1 MNKKIFSI
9 KSKIGTGDSQQ
20 VARATKKLKELKN
33 LASNLESQSCSNIYE
48 FEEGNKSLDCFQ
60 QTQSLTSM
68 DSSEVPN
75 DLSSRVAGLRKSFMP
90 ASLTKKALPK
100 FAEDSDSYNPSRPPR
115 RKDKINEDMSQNE
128 AMAQDLK
135 NIRQIQQDQ
144 RKSEEAEIVISTRSV
159 SYIRNKFKDSEKE
172 EDSVS
177 DIISSRN
184 KETESKVISD
194 TKHEINNQLNIPFGQ
209 EKSISLA
216 GNKSPVT
223 TPKGSPVFSRKSMI
237 KPTEDLS
244 NKNHTSSKNNIS
256 NSPFKVFEANS
267 AGAEKKNT
275 SITGGKSPNVTPKS
289 SPILMRKNISKPSSN
304 EGNKN
309 DKSLTNEVTTLR
321 SKGLGVE
328 SSSDAKKRVSQQLNM
343 LFGER
348 KSIQIPGNKSSIV
361 SPKNSPPKSAT
372 PLTRKSFTTY
382 EIGNQDEQKHSNGNK
397 KGSAKSDNS
406 QISDIRGKFE
416 NPDPSHNEI
425 PVLRKTRPTIRRT
438 NDGTNKMDSKRIS
451 KDLDAIFS
459 KRASVNSMS
468 SGTSSARNS
477 EVLNRLSTSSIMANQ
492 LAGDLQEKNRNSIG
506 KDIISRNS
514 LEFDPTLAT
523 IRDETVEERGNGVSS
538 GINDFD
544 LDSVVIESQKLS
556 HLTNNR
562 ARKPNQ
568 KQRRKPTKF
577 AKK

>member
-1 MNKKIFSI
+1 MNKKITSI
-9 KSKIGTGDSQQ
+9 KSKIATGGSQQ

-33 LASNLESQSCSNIYE
+33 LESNLESQSYSNIYE
-48 FEEGNKSLDCFQ
+48 FEEGNKSSDYFQ
-60 QTQSLTSM
+60 QTQSPTSM
-68 DSSEVPN
+68 DSSGVPN
-75 DLSSRVAGLRKSFMP
+75 ELSSRVAGLRKSFMP

-100 FAEDSDSYNPSRPPR
+100 FAEDNDSYNPSRPPR

-135 NIRQIQQDQ
+135 NIRQIQQNQ
-144 RKSEEAEIVISTRSV
+144 RKSEEAEIEISTRSV
-159 SYIRNKFKDSEKE
+159 SYIRNKFKDSEKD
-172 EDSVS
+172 EDSDS
-177 DIISSRN
+177 DSISLRN
-184 KETESKVISD
+184 KETKSKVVSK
-194 TKHEINNQLNIPFGQ
+194 TKHEINSQLNIPFGH
-209 EKSISLA
+209 EKSDKLA

-223 TPKGSPVFSRKSMI
+223 TPKGSPVSSRKSMI
-237 KPTEDLS
+237 RPTEDLR
-244 NKNHTSSKNNIS
+244 SKNQTISRNNLS
-256 NSPFKVFEANS
+256 NSPFQVFEANS
-267 AGAEKKNT
+267 AVAEKKNT
-275 SITGGKSPNVTPKS
+275 SITGGKSPTVTPKS
-289 SPILMRKNISKPSSN
+289 SPILMRKNISKPSSV
-304 EGNKN
+304 EVNKN
-309 DKSLTNEVTTLR
+309 ENSLANEITMLR
-321 SKGLGVE
+321 TKGLGVE
-328 SSSDAKKRVSQQLNM
+328 SNSDAKKRVSQQLNT

-348 KSIQIPGNKSSIV
+348 KSIQIPGNKSPIV

-372 PLTRKSFTTY
+372 PLSTKSFKKY
-382 EIGNQDEQKHSNGNK
+382 EMGKQDEQKRSKGNK
-397 KGSAKSDNS
+397 NGSATSENS

-416 NPDPSHNEI
+416 TADPSHNEV

-438 NDGTNKMDSKRIS
+438 NDGTNKMGSKCIS

-477 EVLNRLSTSSIMANQ
+477 EVLNRLSTSSIMSNH
-492 LAGDLQEKNRNSIG
+492 LAEDLQQKNRNSIG
-506 KDIISRNS
+506 KDMISRNS
-514 LEFDPTLAT
+514 LEFASNLAS
-523 IRDETVEERGNGVSS
+523 IRDETLEQGENGVSS